1 MKYSNRVILLVA
13 ISALLTGCSTVDS
26 AYQSTKGIG
35 SAAIGGIGNIAG
47 NGASDASKTLG
58 VASDAAGKVVSGAGK
73 VVGGAL
79 DLVGGV
85 IKGTSDIVAPSAT
98 PAAKT
103 Y

>member
-1 MKYSNRVILLVA
+1 MKNIK
-13 ISALLTGCSTVDS
+13 LLTLAVIITAILSGCGTVDS

-35 SAAIGGIGNIAG
+35 SAAIGGVGNIVG

-58 VASDAAGKVVSGAGK
+58 VASEATGKVVSGAGR
-73 VVGGAL
+73 VVGGGL

-85 IKGTSDIVAPSAT
+85 VKGTSDIIAPSA
-98 PAAKT
+98 PAPKQ

>member
-1 MKYSNRVILLVA
+1 MQYSKHILSAVI
-13 ISALLTGCSTVDS
+13 ISALLTGCGTVDS

-35 SAAIGGIGNIAG
+35 SAAIGGVGNVVG

-73 VVGGAL
+73 VLGGGL

-85 IKGTSDIVAPSAT
+85 VKGTSDIVAPSA
-98 PAAKT
+98 PAPKS